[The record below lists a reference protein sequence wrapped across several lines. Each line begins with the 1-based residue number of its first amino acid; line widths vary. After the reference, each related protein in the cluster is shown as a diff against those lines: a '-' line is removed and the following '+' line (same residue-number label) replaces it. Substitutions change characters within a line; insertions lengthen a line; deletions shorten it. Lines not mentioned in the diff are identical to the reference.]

1 MGRFRVFNHG
11 TTVASSDL
19 NQRKKGNEMMKYL
32 REKAPDKEDQGVVV
46 DYSKLEIIYF
56 KSFDP

>member
-11 TTVASSDL
+11 NTVASSDL

-32 REKAPDKEDQGVVV
+32 REKSPDKEDQGVIV
-46 DYSKLEIIYF
+46 DYSLSLIHI
-56 KSFDP
+56 